1 MCSKDCPTIG
11 EMWASNNL
19 RTMTLASHWSVKASH
34 WKCIIVYVEK
44 YLQTSFDPFLFLL
57 FSIFLIFL
65 CLELYFYPWNIFITH
80 LEHAPFSS
88 WIISHL
94 FFRVHNNVSIPTLW
108 KMFTTIVPHVIREN
122 VSFPLLGLIWKLQSL
137 RDPGLFP
144 RWVIHG
150 DIILIIILVLS
161 GGFPS
166 LGFAPPCFQK
176 SPKYGLNQL

>member
-34 WKCIIVYVEK
+34 WKCIIVHVEK
-44 YLQTSFDPFLFLL
+44 YLQTSFDPSWFLL

-65 CLELYFYPWNIFITH
+65 CLEHYFYPWNILITH

-88 WIISHL
+88 SITSHL

-137 RDPGLFP
+137 RDPILFP
-144 RWVIHG
+144 GWVIHG
-150 DIILIIILVLS
+150 DIILVTILVFS
-161 GGFPS
+161 GRFFIPGF
-166 LGFAPPCFQK
+166 C
-176 SPKYGLNQL
+176 SPFLPKEPL

>member
-19 RTMTLASHWSVKASH
+19 RTITLASHWSVKASH

-88 WIISHL
+88 SITSHL

-108 KMFTTIVPHVIREN
+108 KMFTTIVPRVIREN
-122 VSFPLLGLIWKLQSL
+122 VPFPLLVSL
-137 RDPGLFP
+137 SPFHLLNRHFLRCIIYCSNVQRPTS
-144 RWVIHG
+144 IKKQN
-150 DIILIIILVLS
+150 ILILMVETIL
-161 GGFPS
+161 
-166 LGFAPPCFQK
+166 
-176 SPKYGLNQL
+176 PKV